1 MAAATGTGTPRGVT
15 VVNQARIH
23 RQAAAVFD
31 YLTDLHR
38 ELDWND
44 KLEAVEPL
52 NPGELQ
58 AGSRFR
64 VRFAGPVGDS
74 VITYEEVDRPYRWRT
89 RSEGRRLQVWL
100 VGTIVEVDGV
110 SEVTLQTTLQPLG
123 MLRLLG
129 PMVAG
134 AMRTAWDQHLA
145 TIKHSLEDEVA
156 R

>member
-1 MAAATGTGTPRGVT
+1 MTAATGTSTPRGVT
-15 VVNQARIH
+15 VVNRARIH
-23 RQAAAVFD
+23 CDAATVFD
-31 YLTDLHR
+31 FLTDLHR

-52 NPGELQ
+52 TPGDLN

-64 VRFAGPVGDS
+64 VRFAGPVGAS
-74 VITYEEVDRPYRWRT
+74 VITYTEVDRPHRWST
-89 RSEGRRLQVWL
+89 RSEGHRLNVWFT
-100 VGTIVEVDGV
+100 GRIDEVEGF

-134 AMRTAWDQHLA
+134 TMRTAWDHHLA
-145 TIKHSLEDEVA
+145 TIKGTLEA
-156 R
+156 GASS